1 MRCAPSL
8 IESGYLI
15 EFARQQKLHSSNPI
29 MYKNLCVLGLIMI
42 DMQSLAHKLY
52 YCPVSKSLII
62 RMHIMEKNSG
72 NGNGEFS
79 MLI

>member
-1 MRCAPSL
+1 MSAPSL

-29 MYKNLCVLGLIMI
+29 MYKNLCVLGVIMI

-52 YCPVSKSLII
+52 YCPVSKTKYLI
-62 RMHIMEKNSG
+62 RMHMMEKNSG
-72 NGNGEFS
+72 NGNGEFFQC
-79 MLI
+79 

>member
-29 MYKNLCVLGLIMI
+29 MYKNLCVLGVIMI

-62 RMHIMEKNSG
+62 RMHRKNSG
-72 NGNGEFS
+72 NGNDFVV
-79 MLI
+79 I